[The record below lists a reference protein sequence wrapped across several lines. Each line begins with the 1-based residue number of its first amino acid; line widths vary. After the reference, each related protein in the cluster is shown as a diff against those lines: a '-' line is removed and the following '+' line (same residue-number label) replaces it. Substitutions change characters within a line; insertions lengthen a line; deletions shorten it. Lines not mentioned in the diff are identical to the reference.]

1 MLACAAV
8 EADGSVSRA
17 RKRPRIGVSA
27 EPARPTAP
35 MLGSEPP
42 WLVLR
47 LVGPFLDAESLA
59 AASCVSTACRE
70 AFTAEDLWSKLLR
83 SQYPSALGL
92 LPMQGNGDDASGRSS
107 SPYRRLFA
115 LFRSASARRRA
126 LPPPRLALDDVTFA
140 IDIFAAS
147 GENTLSFVVAARD
160 AIAKTGRFQFEVDL
174 TGRNAAVGRG
184 EFWSVRWTALR
195 AGLIG
200 FAPLAVEM
208 MDAKAPAARARAL
221 FGGATGETWATGCLP
236 APGCGG
242 ATVEA
247 EVVFEVSSEER
258 LLEKVR
264 FGVMAQCR
272 CGCGLPSANFSP
284 SKLALI
290 RLSLM
295 MAETRATYSRRAA
308 SKNTDIKKDDEHV
321 LEKEDVAESKLEIEQ
336 LRNDPDRLQSMT
348 VKELREIT
356 RMMGIPVKGNKKDL
370 VSALMDSLGKVGTS
384 SVEKIGVSEVP
395 SKRKGASVV
404 VEQNID
410 SSEVISETPSK
421 RSRAKNK
428 GTAEESSG
436 ANVKQSK
443 TSVQKKK
450 LVVQGASVDHEEP
463 WTVLVHKKPQPA
475 WIPYNPKVMRSPSLS
490 KDTKA
495 LKILSWNVN
504 GLKALLKSRGFSIH
518 QLAQREDFDILCLQE
533 TKMQEKDVEVIKEG
547 LLEGYTHSFWTC
559 SVSKLGYSGTAIISR
574 VKPLSI
580 KYGLGV
586 PDHDTEGRV
595 VTVEFNDFYLLTAYV
610 PNSGDG
616 LKRLTYRVTE
626 WDPSLGNYMKD
637 LEKSKPVI
645 LTGDL
650 NCAHQEI
657 DIHDPAGNRR
667 SAGFTIEERE
677 SFETNF
683 LSKGFVDTFR
693 KQHPN
698 VVGYS
703 YWGYRHNAR
712 KTNKGWRLDYFLVS
726 ESIAERVHD
735 SYIIPDISAS
745 DHSPLGLVLKL

>member
-1 MLACAAV
+1 MVYAENKEMPAPLTIGIRLRGVLPIPGCSARGTSILVAEVEIMVSIEERFVREVNFWVMQPDYRPRLIDMLACAEV

-221 FGGATGETWATGCLP
+221 FGGATGETWAKGCLP

-247 EVVFEVSSEER
+247 EVVFEVSGEER

-272 CGCGLPSANFSP
+272 
-284 SKLALI
+284 
-290 RLSLM
+290 
-295 MAETRATYSRRAA
+295 Y
-308 SKNTDIKKDDEHV
+308 
-321 LEKEDVAESKLEIEQ
+321 
-336 LRNDPDRLQSMT
+336 
-348 VKELREIT
+348 
-356 RMMGIPVKGNKKDL
+356 
-370 VSALMDSLGKVGTS
+370 VS
-384 SVEKIGVSEVP
+384 
-395 SKRKGASVV
+395 
-404 VEQNID
+404 ID
-410 SSEVISETPSK
+410 
-421 RSRAKNK
+421 
-428 GTAEESSG
+428 
-436 ANVKQSK
+436 
-443 TSVQKKK
+443 
-450 LVVQGASVDHEEP
+450 
-463 WTVLVHKKPQPA
+463 
-475 WIPYNPKVMRSPSLS
+475 
-490 KDTKA
+490 
-495 LKILSWNVN
+495 
-504 GLKALLKSRGFSIH
+504 
-518 QLAQREDFDILCLQE
+518 
-533 TKMQEKDVEVIKEG
+533 
-547 LLEGYTHSFWTC
+547 
-559 SVSKLGYSGTAIISR
+559 
-574 VKPLSI
+574 
-580 KYGLGV
+580 
-586 PDHDTEGRV
+586 
-595 VTVEFNDFYLLTAYV
+595 
-610 PNSGDG
+610 DG
-616 LKRLTYRVTE
+616 LRYLQ
-626 WDPSLGNYMKD
+626 
-637 LEKSKPVI
+637 
-645 LTGDL
+645 
-650 NCAHQEI
+650 H
-657 DIHDPAGNRR
+657 
-667 SAGFTIEERE
+667 
-677 SFETNF
+677 F
-683 LSKGFVDTFR
+683 L
-693 KQHPN
+693 
-698 VVGYS
+698 
-703 YWGYRHNAR
+703 
-712 KTNKGWRLDYFLVS
+712 L
-726 ESIAERVHD
+726 
-735 SYIIPDISAS
+735 
-745 DHSPLGLVLKL
+745 

>member
-174 TGRNAAVGRG
+174 TGRNAEVGRG

-236 APGCGG
+236 APGCSG

-247 EVVFEVSSEER
+247 EVVFEVSGEER

-404 VEQNID
+404 VEQNIE

>member
-1 MLACAAV
+1 
-8 EADGSVSRA
+8 
-17 RKRPRIGVSA
+17 
-27 EPARPTAP
+27 
-35 MLGSEPP
+35 
-42 WLVLR
+42 
-47 LVGPFLDAESLA
+47 
-59 AASCVSTACRE
+59 
-70 AFTAEDLWSKLLR
+70 
-83 SQYPSALGL
+83 
-92 LPMQGNGDDASGRSS
+92 
-107 SPYRRLFA
+107 
-115 LFRSASARRRA
+115 
-126 LPPPRLALDDVTFA
+126 
-140 IDIFAAS
+140 
-147 GENTLSFVVAARD
+147 
-160 AIAKTGRFQFEVDL
+160 
-174 TGRNAAVGRG
+174 
-184 EFWSVRWTALR
+184 
-195 AGLIG
+195 
-200 FAPLAVEM
+200 
-208 MDAKAPAARARAL
+208 
-221 FGGATGETWATGCLP
+221 
-236 APGCGG
+236 
-242 ATVEA
+242 
-247 EVVFEVSSEER
+247 
-258 LLEKVR
+258 
-264 FGVMAQCR
+264 
-272 CGCGLPSANFSP
+272 
-284 SKLALI
+284 
-290 RLSLM
+290 M

-384 SVEKIGVSEVP
+384 SVEKIGVSDVP

-404 VEQNID
+404 VEQNIE